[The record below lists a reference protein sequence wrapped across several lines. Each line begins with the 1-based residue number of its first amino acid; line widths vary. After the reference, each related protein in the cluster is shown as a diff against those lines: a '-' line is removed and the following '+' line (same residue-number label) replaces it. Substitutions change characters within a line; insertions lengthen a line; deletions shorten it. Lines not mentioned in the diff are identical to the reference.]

1 MQIEALLESW
11 GLPAL
16 VLGGALDADSAA
28 LLGGAV
34 AGRGHFSFVGA
45 ALAVALGGALHDHV
59 WFGLARLSRRNAA
72 VRRILAR
79 PAARTWLDRL
89 SRRPLAGSFV
99 IRFIPG
105 ARTIGPVVL
114 GSSGLGWPAYAA
126 VEAVA
131 VLAWG
136 FVMTALGTGAGRAV
150 EALFGRMPLP
160 HHLGIILAGAVAVGF
175 ALWAVRR
182 ARRARTGPG
191 D

>member
-1 MQIEALLESW
+1 MQRALLFC
-11 GLPAL
+11 LAAL
-16 VLGGALDADSAA
+16 GALWPATSRAGLRCADLPSPIY
-28 LLGGAV
+28 V
-34 AGRGHFSFVGA
+34 AGSDAAAPLVKALSPLLLQDVDQATVVFQNRGSC
-45 ALAVALGGALHDHV
+45 
-59 WFGLARLSRRNAA
+59 
-72 VRRILAR
+72 
-79 PAARTWLDRL
+79 
-89 SRRPLAGSFV
+89 
-99 IRFIPG
+99 
-105 ARTIGPVVL
+105 
-114 GSSGLGWPAYAA
+114 AA

-191 D
+191 E